1 MNNLNDII
9 PDELLEYNSLA
20 KQLDTVS
27 RAGHTIQFIR
37 NPNETVQLA
46 AVREN
51 GYALRY
57 IFSKG
62 IEPSI
67 PVQRAAVLNNPVW
80 ALNAMIYYNFP
91 ISKMI
96 QWTAAKQSKEFG
108 QIIDKDTLNHLDP
121 DVQKYLK
128 DDKS

>member
-96 QWTAAKQSKEFG
+96 QWTAAKRIKEENWK
-108 QIIDKDTLNHLDP
+108 IRDTHVTKLDL
-121 DVQKYLK
+121 DVQEYLR
-128 DDKS
+128 D